1 MSPPQIQADGNTHSY
16 SQKDIDQ
23 AWDNFLCS
31 GGNSKNLPVRELIA
45 SSWERCLSQGV
56 NPEQKA
62 APLLATEGTL
72 HILRQKNTDL
82 MKCARPVLAQARVF
96 LRDLETILILTDY
109 NGVNLDVVGDP
120 KCIED
125 AVGIGMVPGSGWK
138 ETVSGSNAV
147 GTAMATGLPTQ
158 VHGEEHFI
166 QGFKP
171 WTCTAG
177 IITDPYD
184 NQLIGV
190 IDVSGLSDTFDKFH
204 VPLVVSWANQIQL
217 SLAKNTSEQWR
228 IIREN
233 SDCDFKNSH
242 RNAGKLL
249 FDAQG
254 RLIDYSQNVSS
265 ILTTLGIDYDL
276 SSKPR
281 LSLEQYGG
289 DSIIYP
295 HDDGRWVSGDWIEPI
310 KDKNEII
317 GFRIELPTNKRFA
330 QRQSTRPNVS
340 SIKSCSST
348 DPFNKISGHSESIKA
363 STDKARKAASTP
375 LPILILGDTG
385 VGKEMFARAIHEAS
399 NFSNGPFID
408 LNCGAFTKDIL
419 SSELFGHVEGAFTG
433 AKKGGMMGKIEA
445 ANGGTLFLDEIG
457 EMPLEIQPVFLRV
470 LQERKIHRVGAI
482 APIPVNFRLI
492 AATNSYLKREVSEG
506 RFRKDLFFRLSTVAI
521 ALDPL
526 SRRKEDIEEIANLV
540 LKQIRDTQ
548 EIVPKKISASLIT
561 SLKNREWPG
570 NIRELVNVIEC
581 MCYMSSN
588 EVLTNEDLPAGYQP
602 GESLMNTEP
611 MHNNNDCPQSSSLS
625 NLDIAE
631 QQAIE
636 NAIREFGGN
645 ITQAAKNLGIAKG
658 TLYRKMKKY
667 NLDNPR

>member
-1 MSPPQIQADGNTHSY
+1 MSQPLNESDVNTHYY
-16 SQKDIDQ
+16 SQKDIDR

-31 GGNSKNLPVRELIA
+31 GGELNNLAVRDMIA
-45 SSWERCLSQGV
+45 SSWKRCLSQGV
-56 NPEQKA
+56 NPEQTA

-72 HILRQKNTDL
+72 HILRQKNTEL
-82 MKCARPVLAQARVF
+82 LKCARPVLAQARVF
-96 LRDLETILILTDY
+96 LRDLDTILILTDD

-125 AVGIGMVPGSGWK
+125 AIGIGMVPGSGWK

-147 GTAMATGLPTQ
+147 GTAIATGMPTQ

-177 IITDPYD
+177 IINDPYD

-217 SLAKNTSEQWR
+217 ALAKNTSELWN
-228 IIREN
+228 IVREN
-233 SDCDFKNSH
+233 SHCDFNNSH

-249 FDAQG
+249 FDTQG
-254 RLIDYSQNVSS
+254 RLIDHSQNSAS
-265 ILTTLGIDYDL
+265 ILGSLGIEYDL
-276 SSKPR
+276 SSKSR
-281 LSLEQYGG
+281 LSLERFGG
-289 DSIIYP
+289 DAIIYP
-295 HDDGRWVSGDWIEPI
+295 HDEGHWLSGDWVEPV
-310 KDKNEII
+310 KNKNDLV
-317 GFRIELPTNKRFA
+317 GFKIELPESKRPSQRVSTPTNV
-330 QRQSTRPNVS
+330 TT
-340 SIKSCSST
+340 IKISPT
-348 DPFNKISGHSESIKA
+348 TGPFEKISGQSESTRASIEKA
-363 STDKARKAASTP
+363 SKAASTP
-375 LPILILGDTG
+375 LPVLLLGDTG

-399 NFSNGPFID
+399 NYAKGPFID

-433 AKKGGMMGKIEA
+433 AKRGGMMGKIEA

-482 APIPVNFRLI
+482 TPIPVNFRLI
-492 AATNSYLKREVSEG
+492 AATNTYLKREVSEG

-526 SRRKEDIEEIANLV
+526 SRRKEDIEEISHLV
-540 LKQIRDTQ
+540 LKEIKNSQ
-548 EIVPKKISASLIT
+548 EIVPKRISASLIT
-561 SLKNREWPG
+561 ALKNRDWPG

-588 EVLTNEDLPAGYQP
+588 ETLTIEDLPAGYQP
-602 GESLMNTEP
+602 GESLISGEP
-611 MHNNNDCPQSSSLS
+611 EQNKSTQSLS

-636 NAIREFGGN
+636 NAISEFGGN

-667 NLDNPR
+667 KLENPR